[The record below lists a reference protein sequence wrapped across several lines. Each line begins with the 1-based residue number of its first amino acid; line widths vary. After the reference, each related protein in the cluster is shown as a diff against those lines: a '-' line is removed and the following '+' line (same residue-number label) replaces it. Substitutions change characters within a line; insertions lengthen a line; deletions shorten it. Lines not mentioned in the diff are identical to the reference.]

1 MKLAKFILSLLIAIA
16 ALTLAT
22 STYADVVIEKPESVI
37 LKKLGKRPSKP
48 DAAKPDKR
56 SQLRNQRRQNVIVP
70 DNNQQIQLSADF
82 QHDAAERTGEEYF
95 NFAQDIKQSID
106 SGDRDKDSAS
116 VALMIDYYLK
126 AIDKEFIPANAE
138 LGCIFWSERY
148 NCPGLLVK
156 DYDKAFRCFKQ
167 GAEAGDVP
175 AMYYLAYCYLNGL
188 PSTQRSAEKAA
199 EWYKRGADYGDADC
213 QVQLAIL
220 YHRGQGV
227 KKDNNKAAELLLKA
241 NDYFLSANGK
251 ENATACYYLYE
262 VYTELGN
269 LPDAGMYLHRA
280 AELGNKQAAALVDG
294 LNSPAEKS
302 PEIEIETEN
311 KSLPETI
318 NLPEQ
323 PAKTEE

>member
-1 MKLAKFILSLLIAIA
+1 MQNMDGFKDFEYGGINL
-16 ALTLAT
+16 
-22 STYADVVIEKPESVI
+22 YPDVSDRE
-37 LKKLGKRPSKP
+37 
-48 DAAKPDKR
+48 DM
-56 SQLRNQRRQNVIVP
+56 NVEIFC
-70 DNNQQIQLSADF
+70 D
-82 QHDAAERTGEEYF
+82 
-95 NFAQDIKQSID
+95 
-106 SGDRDKDSAS
+106 
-116 VALMIDYYLK
+116 VALHHYPLRDYK
-126 AIDKEFIPANAE
+126 AMWNDMHNV
-138 LGCIFWSERY
+138 
-148 NCPGLLVK
+148 VK

-269 LPDAGMYLHRA
+269 LPDAGRYLHRA

-318 NLPEQ
+318 DLPEQ